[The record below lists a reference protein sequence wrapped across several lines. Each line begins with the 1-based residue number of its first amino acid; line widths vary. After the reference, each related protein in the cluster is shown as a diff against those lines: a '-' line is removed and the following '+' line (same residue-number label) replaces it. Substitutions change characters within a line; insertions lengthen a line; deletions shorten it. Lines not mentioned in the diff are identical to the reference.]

1 LKTLRKIIEKGKRW
15 VYLANLSNSET
26 HIHSLRKI
34 MYELEKM
41 PNNPT
46 IKIFIVI
53 PSTKNFCPVKEPPR
67 GLLYNKYDI
76 SKIIG
81 HSDFDFEELVQFILQ
96 SAFKLE

>member
-1 LKTLRKIIEKGKRW
+1 
-15 VYLANLSNSET
+15 
-26 HIHSLRKI
+26 
-34 MYELEKM
+34 MYELDKM
-41 PNNPT
+41 PKNPT

-53 PSTKNFCPVKEPPR
+53 PSTRTLCPIKDLPR

-81 HSDFDFEELVQFILQ
+81 HSDFDFEELAQFIRQ